1 MRDKLL
7 WGLMTLLSL
16 LTVLVV
22 SRYLTLD
29 PAVFFPEQRTVYLA
43 HLTAVVTHVIGS
55 MVALTVGPFL
65 FLPGLRNWW
74 LALHRWLGRV
84 YLLGNLFGGVAGVYM
99 ATFAYGGPLTQIGF
113 GILGLLWCATGV
125 MAYRRIR
132 AGNVAD
138 HRRWMIRNFAL
149 LLAGVMLRL
158 QTPLLTMVVGF
169 EIAYQIV
176 AWSSWMPNLLV
187 AEWLPR
193 WVVFAGIF
201 RTWQRIAKSSRLHP
215 QLRQLCGPC
224 AGAAILSGVAAFGMF
239 C

>member
-187 AEWLPR
+187 AEWLLHQRPTTVTYTASGKR
-193 WVVFAGIF
+193 RPQAVVI
-201 RTWQRIAKSSRLHP
+201 H
-215 QLRQLCGPC
+215 
-224 AGAAILSGVAAFGMF
+224 SG
-239 C
+239 